1 MPDEYRLDKQLQT
14 FCKTLDI
21 PYQVYDTEH
30 FYTYR
35 DEVALFFKGKKQFLM
50 ENFYRYM
57 RKKHQILMQGEVPIG
72 GKWNYDS
79 QNRKKWKKG
88 DIPKFKN
95 FKHNVSKI
103 YDDIKTARV
112 ITFGNIDIQDFE
124 YPISRQEGLL
134 QLQYFCECLL
144 IRFGTYQDAM
154 HTQEIYLFHSR
165 ISFALNCKLISPKDV
180 ITTIERYH
188 KKQVGII
195 EIAQTEGFIRQILGW
210 REYMRGMYWMTMPDY
225 KKCNHFNHN
234 QELPDFYWNAHTNMN
249 CIKHAVQNS
258 LDNAYAHHIQRL
270 MVLGNYAL
278 LSMANPSQVDAWYL
292 GVYIDAI
299 EWVQLPNTRGMSQYA
314 DGGLI
319 ATKPYISSASYINKM
334 SNYCT
339 SCTYN
344 HKTRIESDSCPFN
357 SLYWNFL
364 EIHREKLAKNRRM
377 KMMYSILNKIPI
389 EEREKIKKRAM
400 HIITTQDV

>member
-1 MPDEYRLDKQLQT
+1 M
-14 FCKTLDI
+14 F
-21 PYQVYDTEH
+21 
-30 FYTYR
+30 
-35 DEVALFFKGKKQFLM
+35 
-50 ENFYRYM
+50 
-57 RKKHQILMQGEVPIG
+57 ILI
-72 GKWNYDS
+72 
-79 QNRKKWKKG
+79 
-88 DIPKFKN
+88 
-95 FKHNVSKI
+95 
-103 YDDIKTARV
+103 
-112 ITFGNIDIQDFE
+112 
-124 YPISRQEGLL
+124 
-134 QLQYFCECLL
+134 
-144 IRFGTYQDAM
+144 
-154 HTQEIYLFHSR
+154 
-165 ISFALNCKLISPKDV
+165 
-180 ITTIERYH
+180 
-188 KKQVGII
+188 
-195 EIAQTEGFIRQILGW
+195 
-210 REYMRGMYWMTMPDY
+210 
-225 KKCNHFNHN
+225 NHN

-278 LSMANPSQVDAWYL
+278 LSMVNPSQVDAWYL

-314 DGGLI
+314 DSGLI